1 MFEDQ
6 TVFDDLRNSNQFKQ
20 TRERR
25 MAILVKG
32 QITITKGFDT
42 WQKMVYEQDG
52 KLEEHGIK
60 FLFAGTEKENPDQ
73 LHVVMMFPNME
84 ALQAFGADE
93 ELTEKRRE
101 AGAVIESAV
110 MTPISDDYFTNYPDA
125 FIKN

>member
-1 MFEDQ
+1 
-6 TVFDDLRNSNQFKQ
+6 
-20 TRERR
+20 

-60 FLFAGTEKENPDQ
+60 FLFAVTERENPDQ

-84 ALQAFGADE
+84 AIQAFRDDD

-101 AGAVIESAV
+101 AGAVIESGV

-125 FIKN
+125 YIKN